1 MKNIWVNRMNIT
13 ERLYS
18 ISNFANLMR
27 KLYVKEQITNEESEY
42 LLGYALLLLNEYDKS
57 GERELFELAYS
68 IVLRYAFLSNNYQ
81 PLYDVSCNYG
91 FYPNV
96 RFISENQ
103 LLNEY
108 TLQNAI
114 INFSVET
121 QYQNDGYIETYEQ
134 NRTRRNIIASNK
146 KSIAFVAP
154 TSSGKS
160 SLIIQHIKNND
171 KIRKAVVLV
180 PTKSLIAQT
189 YMDLRKGLLD
199 RKIINHEGMYNG
211 ESTFVGALT
220 QERLLR
226 LLENNEDLCF
236 DCIYVDEAHNIFSND
251 NRNVLLARAIEL
263 CKDRNIETQVI
274 FLSPFINDVKNLM
287 LGSVNEIDEQR
298 ITFNIKE
305 PNIFVRCKDGAVE
318 VYDRFHDAFYDT
330 GKSDDAFEY
339 IKNNQKKK
347 NFIFINTPPK
357 IEAFAEELYKNTD
370 EIVLDNELIEL
381 QEILSENVHPDF
393 NIIRYL
399 SHGILYLHA
408 KIPDQIKEYLE
419 YQFKQNQ
426 KIKYLVANVVIME
439 GINLPID
446 CLFIC
451 NVWNMTSSALQNLIG
466 RVNRLNMIFD
476 KRQGDITKLIPE
488 IHFVDV
494 PNYTAKNRKLE
505 NEIRK
510 IYETSRDE
518 VRNPLLQNCSLDDLK
533 VSKKEKIEKINQLI
547 LQQEELY
554 HLETTD
560 PIELFRKKIVASGMN
575 QFIDSSRN
583 SAISVMSNI
592 ERCDF
597 EQDVIDCVSQIFTQ
611 NIEVIDQEFKRLS
624 YPSAIR
630 FYKFFMSELKKG
642 DFSALITSQVEYQL
656 ERAEKDNEPYM
667 YVGRGYGDEKGWYED
682 IARGQEVYV
691 DIRKKSRVQL
701 VNLVIVKTKVEQ
713 EFLGFQYSR
722 AVNFLHDYGYIS
734 DEKYNMEMYGTNDE
748 NKIQLLN
755 LGISFSLMNCLEKK
769 NQIKNISRDSFGNL
783 IANKQLCEFEKTRN
797 GLIKY
802 EMDKYILF
810 S

>member
-1 MKNIWVNRMNIT
+1 MKVT

-18 ISNFANLMR
+18 ISKFAHLMR
-27 KLYVKEQITNEESEY
+27 KLYVKEHVSEEESEY
-42 LLGYALLLLNEYDKS
+42 LLGCALLLLEEYDETN
-57 GERELFELAYS
+57 ERELFELAYS

-103 LLNEY
+103 LLDEY

-121 QYQNDGYIETYEQ
+121 KYQNEGYIETYEQ
-134 NRTRRNIIASNK
+134 NRTRRNIISSNK

-171 KIRKAVVLV
+171 RIQKAVVLV

-189 YMDLRKGLLD
+189 YMDLRKELSD
-199 RKIINHEGMYNG
+199 RKIISHEGMYNG
-211 ESTFVGALT
+211 ESTFVGCLT
-220 QERLLR
+220 QERMLR
-226 LLENNEDLCF
+226 LLENNEELCF

-251 NRNVLLARAIEL
+251 NRNVLLARAIRM
-263 CKDRNIETQVI
+263 CKDRNAECQVI
-274 FLSPFINDVKNLM
+274 FLSPFINDVRNLM

-298 ITFNIKE
+298 ISFNIKE

-318 VYDRFHDAFYDT
+318 VYDRFYGNFYDI
-330 GKSDDAFEY
+330 GKSDDGFEY

-347 NFIFINTPPK
+347 NFIFINTPAK
-357 IEAFAEELYKNTD
+357 IEAFAEELYKNT
-370 EIVLDNELIEL
+370 EKIVLDYELIET
-381 QEILSENVHPDF
+381 QKILSEYVHPDF

-419 YQFKQNQ
+419 YQFKRNQ
-426 KIKYLVANVVIME
+426 KIRYLVANVVIME

-476 KRQGDITKLIPE
+476 KKRGDITKLIPE

-505 NEIRK
+505 NAIRK
-510 IYETSRDE
+510 IYEVSRDE
-518 VRNPLLQNCSLDDLK
+518 VRNPLLQNCSLDDMK
-533 VSKKEKIEKINQLI
+533 VSKREKTEKINQKI
-547 LQQEELY
+547 LQQEALY
-554 HLETTD
+554 HSATMD
-560 PIELFRKKIVASGMN
+560 PVELFRKKIIASGMN
-575 QFIDSSRN
+575 QFIDISRN
-583 SAISVMSNI
+583 SAIAIMNNI
-592 ERCDF
+592 KRCDF

-611 NIEVIDQEFKRLS
+611 NVEVIDQEFKRLS
-624 YPSAIR
+624 YASAIR

-642 DFSALITSQVEYQL
+642 DFSALITSQLKYQL
-656 ERAEKDNEPYM
+656 ERAEKENESYM
-667 YVGRGYGDEKGWYED
+667 YVGRGYGEEKGWYED

-691 DIRKKSRVQL
+691 DIRKKSRAQL
-701 VNLVIVKTKVEQ
+701 VNLIIVKTKVEQ

-722 AVNFLHDYGYIS
+722 AVNFLHDYGYLS
-734 DEKYNMEMYGTNDE
+734 DNKYNMEMYGTNDE
-748 NKIQLLN
+748 HKIQLLN
-755 LGISFSLMNCLEKK
+755 LGISFSLMNCLEK
-769 NQIKNISRDSFGNL
+769 NDQIKNISKDTFGNL
-783 IANKQLCEFEKTRN
+783 IANKQLCEFKQTRN
-797 GLIKY
+797 GIIKY
-802 EMDKYILF
+802 EMEKYILF